1 MKFRILV
8 FHFGSIY
15 LFALS
20 GLDDVT
26 VTWIGDAQAADS
38 KVFSASGTELGV
50 VSRVMVDAGFAQH
63 SVVLDFGSS
72 ESWGVAA
79 QDDEFTFGGS
89 ELSKGLSVAKAV
101 FTGLHNQLKSAV
113 DGFGGISFLRHVE
126 MSLIFFFVFTT
137 VSST

>member
-1 MKFRILV
+1 MMLF
-8 FHFGSIY
+8 FHFLFLY

-20 GLDDVT
+20 GFDDVT

-38 KVFSASGTELGV
+38 KVFTASGTELDV
-50 VSRVMVDAGFAQH
+50 VSRVVVDTGFAQH
-63 SVVLDFGSS
+63 SVVFDFGSS
-72 ESWGVAA
+72 KSWGVAA

-101 FTGLHNQLKSAV
+101 FTGLHDQLKSAV

-126 MSLIFFFVFTT
+126 MSLIFCYHNCKFDLRL
-137 VSST
+137 